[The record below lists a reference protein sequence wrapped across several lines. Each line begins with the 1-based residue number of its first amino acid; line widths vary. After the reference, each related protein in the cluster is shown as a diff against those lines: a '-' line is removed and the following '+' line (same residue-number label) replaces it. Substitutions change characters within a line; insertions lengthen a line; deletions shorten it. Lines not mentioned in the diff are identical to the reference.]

1 MSQRLVAG
9 HQLPAGQHHQ
19 VHGTLR
25 RAVRRSPLFVR
36 RRRWPDIAEHK
47 RCALWFAS
55 VSYRVNTALD
65 LRLAYFYWN
74 IKQLAL
80 SNSIAPINPANL
92 QQVSFV
98 ADYALSKRTDFHLT
112 AA

>member
-1 MSQRLVAG
+1 M
-9 HQLPAGQHHQ
+9 
-19 VHGTLR
+19 
-25 RAVRRSPLFVR
+25 
-36 RRRWPDIAEHK
+36 
-47 RCALWFAS
+47 
-55 VSYRVNTALD
+55 SYRVNTALD